1 MISQSVIYSVLIGI
15 AITGVV
21 PIIGGIALLAMGKI
35 KGSSFWAGV
44 LAFIIAAIIT
54 GIGTI
59 IVTIPTSMASMDSAS
74 LTAEPPAWQLI
85 AVSIISAIVIGFSM
99 LILIKNCMKTR
110 TFKAAVSAGLG
121 YGIPQLLT
129 IAFSLVSMY
138 LTFSQINSGAFD
150 QIYAMSVDMGV
161 ITKEM
166 VAEMKAMYTEF
177 TVNDAIAQILE
188 AIGTALLMVAAAVV
202 IMLYVTKKKA
212 MIGTLISIG
221 GIGVTSIIT
230 SVITNTLVAGVIA
243 VAIGAAAFIFAYRMK
258 DSIVPPEKAT
268 VANDSFMQSVAN
280 AKEDN

>member
-15 AITGVV
+15 VLTGVI
-21 PIIGGIALLAMGKI
+21 PLIGGIALLAMGKI

-44 LAFIIAAIIT
+44 LAFLIAAIVS

-59 IVTIPTSMASMDSAS
+59 IVTIPTAMTPESAS
-74 LTAEPPAWQLI
+74 LTAEPPMWQLI
-85 AVSIISAIVIGFSM
+85 AVSLITAVVLGFAM
-99 LILIKNCMKTR
+99 LILIRNCMKTR

-121 YGIPQLLT
+121 FAIPQLLT

-166 VAEMKAMYTEF
+166 VAEMKAVYLEF
-177 TVNDAIAQILE
+177 SAMDAIAQILGSF
-188 AIGTALLMVAAAVV
+188 GTALLYVAAAIV
-202 IMLYVTKKKA
+202 IMLFVIKKQA
-212 MIGTLISIG
+212 MIGTLLAIG
-221 GIGVTSIIT
+221 GIGVTSIVT
-230 SVITNTLVAGVIA
+230 SLITNALVTGIIA
-243 VAIGAAAFIFAYRMK
+243 LAIGAAAFIFAYRMK
-258 DSIVPPEKAT
+258 DDIVPPEKAT
-268 VANDSFMQSVAN
+268 AANDSFMQSVAS

>member
-15 AITGVV
+15 VLTGVV
-21 PIIGGIALLAMGKI
+21 PLIGGIALLAMGKI

-44 LAFIIAAIIT
+44 LAFLIAAIVS

-59 IVTIPTSMASMDSAS
+59 IVTIPTTMSAESAS
-74 LTAEPPAWQLI
+74 LTAEPPMWQLI
-85 AVSIISAIVIGFSM
+85 AVSLITAVVLGFAM
-99 LILIKNCMKTR
+99 LILIRNCMKTR

-121 YGIPQLLT
+121 FAIPQLLT

-166 VAEMKAMYTEF
+166 VAEMKAVYLEF
-177 TVNDAIAQILE
+177 SAMDAIAQVLGSF
-188 AIGTALLMVAAAVV
+188 GTALLYVAAAIV
-202 IMLYVTKKKA
+202 IMLFVTKKKS
-212 MIGTLISIG
+212 MLGTLLAIG
-221 GIGVTSIIT
+221 GIGVTSIVT
-230 SVITNTLVAGVIA
+230 SLITNALVAGVIA
-243 VAIGAAAFIFAYRMK
+243 IAIGAAAFIFAYRMK
-258 DSIVPPEKAT
+258 DEIVPPSQPTA
-268 VANDSFMQSVAN
+268 ANDSFMKSVAS

>member
-15 AITGVV
+15 ALTGIV
-21 PIIGGIALLAMGKI
+21 PLIGGIALLAMGKI

-54 GIGTI
+54 AIGTI
-59 IVTIPTSMASMDSAS
+59 VVTIPTSMSEMDTAS
-74 LTAEPPAWQLI
+74 LTAEPPVWQLI
-85 AVSIISAIVIGFSM
+85 AVALISAVVIGFSM

-150 QIYAMSVDMGV
+150 QIYAMSVEMGV

-166 VAEMKAMYTEF
+166 VAEMKAIYIEF
-177 TVNDAIAQILE
+177 TVNDAIAQIL
-188 AIGTALLMVAAAVV
+188 AAFSNALLMVAAAIV
-202 IMLYVTKKKA
+202 IMLFVIKKKA
-212 MIGTLISIG
+212 ILGALISIA
-221 GIGVTSIIT
+221 GIGITSIVTSLIE
-230 SVITNTLVAGVIA
+230 NMLVASIIA
-243 VAIGAAAFIFAYRMK
+243 LAIGAAAFIFAYRMK
-258 DSIVPPEKAT
+258 DDIVPPTQQTA
-268 VANDSFMQSVAN
+268 ANDSFMQSVAN
-280 AKEDN
+280 AKEEN

>member
-1 MISQSVIYSVLIGI
+1 MISQGVIYSVLIGI
-15 AITGVV
+15 VLTGVV
-21 PIIGGIALLAMGKI
+21 PLIGGIALLAMGKI

-44 LAFIIAAIIT
+44 LAFIIAALVS

-59 IVTIPTSMASMDSAS
+59 IVAMPTAMTEMDSAS
-74 LTAEPPAWQLI
+74 LTAETPVWQLI
-85 AVSIISAIVIGFSM
+85 AVSLISAVALGFAM

-121 YGIPQLLT
+121 FAIPQLLS

-177 TVNDAIAQILE
+177 TVNDAIAQVLA

-202 IMLYVTKKKA
+202 IMLFVIKKQA
-212 MIGTLISIG
+212 MIGTLIAIG
-221 GIGVTSIIT
+221 GIGVTSIAT

-243 VAIGAAAFIFAYRMK
+243 AAIGAAAFICAYRTK
-258 DSIVPPEKAT
+258 DSIVPPEKPAY
-268 VANDSFMQSVAN
+268 ANDSFMQSVAS
-280 AKEDN
+280 AKEEN

>member
-121 YGIPQLLT
+121 YGIPQLIT

-268 VANDSFMQSVAN
+268 AANDSFMQSVAN

>member
-15 AITGVV
+15 ALTGIV
-21 PIIGGIALLAMGKI
+21 PLIGGIALLAMGKI

-54 GIGTI
+54 AIGTI
-59 IVTIPTSMASMDSAS
+59 VVTIPTSMPEMDTAS
-74 LTAEPPAWQLI
+74 LTAEPPVWQLI
-85 AVSIISAIVIGFSM
+85 AVALISAVVIGFSM

-150 QIYAMSVDMGV
+150 QIYAMSVEMGV

-166 VAEMKAMYTEF
+166 VAEMKAIYIEF
-177 TVNDAIAQILE
+177 TVNDAIAQIL
-188 AIGTALLMVAAAVV
+188 AAFSNALLMVAAAIV
-202 IMLYVTKKKA
+202 IMLFVIKKKA
-212 MIGTLISIG
+212 ILGALISIA
-221 GIGVTSIIT
+221 GIGITSIVTSLIE
-230 SVITNTLVAGVIA
+230 NMLVASIIA
-243 VAIGAAAFIFAYRMK
+243 LAIGAAAFIFAYRMK
-258 DSIVPPEKAT
+258 DDIVPPTQQTA
-268 VANDSFMQSVAN
+268 ANDSFMQSVAN
-280 AKEDN
+280 AKEEN